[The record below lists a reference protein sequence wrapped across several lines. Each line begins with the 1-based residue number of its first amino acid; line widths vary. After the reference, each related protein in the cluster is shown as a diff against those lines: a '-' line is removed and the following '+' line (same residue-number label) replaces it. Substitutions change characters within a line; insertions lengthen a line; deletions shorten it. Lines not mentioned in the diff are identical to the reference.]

1 MKVGSVPGTFQR
13 DFEMVKAGIR
23 DYRVKMKPEDAKA
36 NGLLKME
43 DPWQSLDVHESSFEG
58 GGS

>member
-43 DPWQSLDVHESSFEG
+43 DPWQSLSRCARKFI
-58 GGS
+58 